1 MYWIL
6 LVMALLVS
14 LVAAALV
21 GGLVTPRK
29 HIVGRTIRLRAAPDK
44 VWALVRTVK
53 AYPNW
58 REEIMSVEE
67 AAGNDLRPA
76 WTEIGRQKSLSYM
89 AVTDDAPHRFT
100 ARIMDDDLGYAGEWQ
115 YVINA
120 TADGTQLTITEHGE
134 VGNPVF
140 RFVRAHL
147 VGYTGSMDAFLR
159 DVALE
164 FGELAKPEPV
174 AE

>member
-6 LVMALLVS
+6 LVMALVVS

-29 HIVGRTIRLRAAPDK
+29 HIVGRTIALRAAPEK

-53 AYPNW
+53 AYPDW

-67 AAGNDLRPA
+67 AAGNDPRPA

-89 AVTDDAPHRFT
+89 AIVDEPPQRFT
-100 ARIMDDDLGYAGEWQ
+100 ARIMDDDLGYAGEWH
-115 YVINA
+115 YVISP
-120 TADGTQLTITEHGE
+120 TADGTRLTITEHGE
-134 VGNPVF
+134 VGNPIF

-147 VGYTGSMDAFLR
+147 FGYTGSIDAFLG

-164 FGELAKPEPV
+164 LGELAKPEPV
-174 AE
+174 TL